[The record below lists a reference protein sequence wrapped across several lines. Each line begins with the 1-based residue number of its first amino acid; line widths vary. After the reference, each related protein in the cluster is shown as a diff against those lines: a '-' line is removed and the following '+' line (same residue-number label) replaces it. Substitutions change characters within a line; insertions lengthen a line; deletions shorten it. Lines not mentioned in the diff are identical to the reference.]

1 LNINKKRKM
10 KVIKTIIWVLSLAI
24 IGNSRAADSTPQPL
38 RFPLSK
44 DEKQYLQ
51 FTILNQVW
59 LRANESNAS
68 TTVLGDLQKNT
79 VDLGLRRTRFQL
91 FGEIAPN
98 TFVYF
103 QFGQNNFNRVVAMN
117 GNRKNTFF
125 IHDALCEYRIGKSQQ
140 KIGGGL
146 TITNGLS
153 RFSQPSISSIVS
165 LDVPVF
171 AQATVDQ
178 TDQFSRKL
186 SVYSRG
192 QVGKVDYRFVFSD
205 PFPIQSNGAAQPT
218 LGDNATFALKGHHWQ
233 YQAMLAYQFFEHE
246 QNQTPY
252 MPGTY
257 LGSKK
262 VFNVSVGGIY
272 QKGATWNTS
281 KNAVTGLKD
290 TNYNNMILLCA
301 ESFLDMPMNKDK
313 GTAIHAYL
321 GYFSTNYGHN
331 YIRYNGIM
339 NPATG
344 TAATG
349 LATDVGGQYGNAY
362 PMFGTGNVI
371 HGQFAYV
378 LPKDLLGKDGVSGK
392 LQLYTTA
399 TTSRYA
405 RFNNQS
411 LTNASVGVNWLMP
424 GNRSKITLDLMNRT
438 AVTLT
443 SGGDFSKERK
453 NTITVQYQINI

>member
-1 LNINKKRKM
+1 
-10 KVIKTIIWVLSLAI
+10 
-24 IGNSRAADSTPQPL
+24 
-38 RFPLSK
+38 
-44 DEKQYLQ
+44 
-51 FTILNQVW
+51 
-59 LRANESNAS
+59 
-68 TTVLGDLQKNT
+68 
-79 VDLGLRRTRFQL
+79 
-91 FGEIAPN
+91 
-98 TFVYF
+98 
-103 QFGQNNFNRVVAMN
+103 MN

-146 TITNGLS
+146 TIANGLS
-153 RFSQPSISSIVS
+153 RFSQPGISTIVG

-205 PFPIQSNGAAQPT
+205 PFPVQSNGAAQPI
-218 LGDNATFALKGHHWQ
+218 LGDNASFALKGHHWQ
-233 YQAMLAYQFFEHE
+233 YQGMFSYQFFEHE

-252 MPGTY
+252 MPGNY

-262 VFNVSVGGIY
+262 VFNISVGGIY
-272 QKGATWNTS
+272 QKGATWNTVS
-281 KNAVTGLKD
+281 NGATGKKD
-290 TNYNNMILLCA
+290 TVFNNMILLCA
-301 ESFLDMPMNKDK
+301 ESFLDMPMNKEK

-331 YIRYNGIM
+331 YVRYNGIM

-344 TAATG
+344 TAAAG
-349 LATDVGGQYGNAY
+349 LATDAGGQYGNAI

-392 LQLYTTA
+392 LQLYTSA
-399 TTSRYA
+399 TSSRYE
-405 RFNNQS
+405 RFKNQS

-424 GNRSKITLDLMNRT
+424 GNRSKITLDVTNRA
-438 AVTLT
+438 AVALTTLGNFT
-443 SGGDFSKERK
+443 TERK

>member
-1 LNINKKRKM
+1 MKK
-10 KVIKTIIWVLSLAI
+10 IKKIKIFTWALSLVYA
-24 IGNSRAADSTPQPL
+24 GNIWAADPVPQPL
-38 RFPLSK
+38 RIPLSK

-51 FTILNQVW
+51 FTLLNQVW
-59 LRANESNAS
+59 LRANESNTG
-68 TTVLGDLQKNT
+68 TTVVGDLQKQT

-91 FGEIAPN
+91 FGEIAPK

-146 TITNGLS
+146 TIANGLS
-153 RFSQPSISSIVS
+153 RFSQPSISTIMG

-192 QVGKVDYRFVFSD
+192 QVGKIDYRIVFSD
-205 PFPIQSNGAAQPT
+205 PFPVQSNGAAWPV
-218 LGDNATFALKGHHWQ
+218 LGDNASFALKGHHWQ
-233 YQAMLAYQFFEHE
+233 YQGMLAYQFFEHE

-257 LGSKK
+257 LGNKK
-262 VFNVSVGGIY
+262 VFNISVGGIY
-272 QKGATWNTS
+272 QKGATWNTVS
-281 KNAVTGLKD
+281 SGATGKKD
-290 TNYNNMILLCA
+290 TVFNNMILLCA
-301 ESFLDMPMNKDK
+301 ESFLDMPINKEK

-331 YIRYNGIM
+331 YVRYNGIM

-349 LATDVGGQYGNAY
+349 LATDAGNQYGNAY

-371 HGQFAYV
+371 HGQFGVV
-378 LPKDLLGKDGVSGK
+378 LPKDFLGKDGVSGK
-392 LQLYTTA
+392 LQLYTSA
-399 TTSRYA
+399 TSSRYE
-405 RFNNQS
+405 RFKNQS
-411 LTNASVGVNWLMP
+411 LTNASIGVNWLMP
-424 GNRSKITLDLMNRT
+424 GNRSKITFDVTNRA
-438 AVTLT
+438 AVALS
-443 SGGDFSKERK
+443 SGGNFTTERK
-453 NTITVQYQINI
+453 NTITIQYQINI

>member
-1 LNINKKRKM
+1 MKKNK
-10 KVIKTIIWVLSLAI
+10 IFTWALSLVYA
-24 IGNSRAADSTPQPL
+24 GSVFGADPVPQPL
-38 RFPLSK
+38 RIPLSK
-44 DEKQYLQ
+44 DEKQFLQ
-51 FTILNQVW
+51 FTLLNQVW

-91 FGEIAPN
+91 FGEIAPK

-313 GTAIHAYL
+313 VTAIHAYL

-399 TTSRYA
+399 TSSRYT
-405 RFNNQS
+405 RLNNQS
-411 LTNASVGVNWLMP
+411 LTNASLGVNWLMP
-424 GNRSKITLDLMNRT
+424 GNRSKITLDFTNRA
-438 AVTLT
+438 AVAL
-443 SGGDFSKERK
+443 SAAGNFSIERK

>member
-1 LNINKKRKM
+1 MKKNK
-10 KVIKTIIWVLSLAI
+10 IFTWALSLVYT
-24 IGNSRAADSTPQPL
+24 GSVFGADPVPQPL
-38 RFPLSK
+38 RIPLSK

-51 FTILNQVW
+51 FTLLNQVW

-79 VDLGLRRTRFQL
+79 VDIGLRRTRFQL
-91 FGEIAPN
+91 FGEIAPK

-192 QVGKVDYRFVFSD
+192 QLGKVDYRFVFSD

>member
-1 LNINKKRKM
+1 MKKNH
-10 KVIKTIIWVLSLAI
+10 IFIWALSLI
-24 IGNSRAADSTPQPL
+24 YTGNIWAADPIPQPL
-38 RFPLSK
+38 RIPLSK
-44 DEKQYLQ
+44 DEKQFLQ

-59 LRANESNAS
+59 LRGNESNAG
-68 TTVLGDLQKNT
+68 TTVLGELQKNT

-91 FGEIAPN
+91 FGEVAPN

-125 IHDALCEYRIGKSQQ
+125 IHDALCEYRVGKSQQ
-140 KIGGGL
+140 HIGGGL
-146 TITNGLS
+146 TIANGLS
-153 RFSQPSISSIVS
+153 RFSQPSISSIVA
-165 LDVPVF
+165 LDVPIF

-186 SVYSRG
+186 SVYYRG

-205 PFPIQSNGAAQPT
+205 PFPIQSYGGAQPV
-218 LGDNATFALKGHHWQ
+218 LGDNASFALKGHHWQ
-233 YQAMLAYQFFEHE
+233 YQGMFAYQFFEHE

-272 QKGATWNTS
+272 QKGATWNISNNRT
-281 KNAVTGLKD
+281 TGVKD
-290 TNYNNMILLCA
+290 TNFNNMILLCA
-301 ESFLDMPMNKDK
+301 ESFLDMPLNKEK

-331 YIRYNGIM
+331 YVRYNGIM

-344 TAATG
+344 TVATG
-349 LATDVGGQYGNAY
+349 LASDAGSQYGNAF

-371 HGQFAYV
+371 HGQFAYL
-378 LPKDLLGKDGVSGK
+378 LPKDVLGKDGVSGK
-392 LQLYTTA
+392 LQLYTSA
-399 TTSRYA
+399 TSSRYE
-405 RFNNQS
+405 RFKNQS
-411 LTNASVGVNWLMP
+411 LTNASIGVNWLMP
-424 GNRSKITLDLMNRT
+424 GNRSKITLDVTNRA
-438 AVTLT
+438 AVALS
-443 SGGDFSKERK
+443 SGVGFTTERK

>member
-1 LNINKKRKM
+1 MKNK
-10 KVIKTIIWVLSLAI
+10 IIFIWALSLVY
-24 IGNSRAADSTPQPL
+24 IGNIWAADPVPQPL
-38 RFPLSK
+38 RIPLSK

-51 FTILNQVW
+51 FTLLNQVW
-59 LRANESNAS
+59 FRGNESNS
-68 TTVLGDLQKNT
+68 GTTVLGDLQKNT

-91 FGEIAPN
+91 FGEIAPK

-146 TITNGLS
+146 TIANGLS
-153 RFSQPSISSIVS
+153 RFSQPSISTIMG

-186 SVYSRG
+186 SIYSRG
-192 QVGKVDYRFVFSD
+192 QVGKVDYRVVFSD
-205 PFPIQSNGAAQPT
+205 PFPVQSNGSAQPV

-233 YQAMLAYQFFEHE
+233 YQGMLAYQFFEHE

-252 MPGTY
+252 MHGTY
-257 LGSKK
+257 LGNKK
-262 VFNVSVGGIY
+262 VFNISVGGIF
-272 QKGATWNTS
+272 QKGATWNTVS
-281 KNAVTGLKD
+281 NGATGKKD
-290 TNYNNMILLCA
+290 TVFNNMILLCA
-301 ESFLDMPMNKDK
+301 ESFLDMPMNKEK

-331 YIRYNGIM
+331 YVRYNGIM

-344 TAATG
+344 TALTG
-349 LATDVGGQYGNAY
+349 LTTDAGNQYGNAY

-392 LQLYTTA
+392 LQLYTSA
-399 TTSRYA
+399 TSSRYE
-405 RFNNQS
+405 RFKNQS
-411 LTNASVGVNWLMP
+411 LTNASVGMNWLMP
-424 GNRSKITLDLMNRT
+424 GNRSKITLDVTNR
-438 AVTLT
+438 AAAALT
-443 SGGDFSKERK
+443 SGGNFTTERR

>member
-1 LNINKKRKM
+1 MKNK
-10 KVIKTIIWVLSLAI
+10 IIFIWALSLVY
-24 IGNSRAADSTPQPL
+24 IGNIWAADPVLQPL
-38 RFPLSK
+38 RIPLSK
-44 DEKQYLQ
+44 DEKQYIQ
-51 FTILNQVW
+51 FTLLNQVW
-59 LRANESNAS
+59 FRGDESNS
-68 TTVLGDLQKNT
+68 GTTVLGDLQKNT

-91 FGEIAPN
+91 FGEIAPQ

-146 TITNGLS
+146 TIANGLS
-153 RFSQPSISSIVS
+153 RFSQPCISTIVG

-192 QVGKVDYRFVFSD
+192 QVGKVDYRVVFSD
-205 PFPIQSNGAAQPT
+205 PFPVQSNGAAQPV
-218 LGDNATFALKGHHWQ
+218 LGDNASFALKGHHWQ
-233 YQAMLAYQFFEHE
+233 YQGILAYQFFEHE

-262 VFNVSVGGIY
+262 VFNISVGGIY
-272 QKGATWNTS
+272 QKGATWNTVI
-281 KNAVTGLKD
+281 NGATGKKD
-290 TNYNNMILLCA
+290 TVFNNMILLCA

-321 GYFSTNYGHN
+321 GYFSTTYGHN
-331 YIRYNGIM
+331 YVRYNGIM

-349 LATDVGGQYGNAY
+349 LATDVGGQYGNAF

-371 HGQFAYV
+371 HGQFACV

-392 LQLYTTA
+392 LQLYTSA
-399 TTSRYA
+399 TSSRYE
-405 RFNNQS
+405 RFKNQS
-411 LTNASVGVNWLMP
+411 LTNASVGMNWLMP
-424 GNRSKITLDLMNRT
+424 GNRSKITLDVTNRA
-438 AVTLT
+438 AVALT
-443 SGGDFSKERK
+443 SVGNFTTERR

>member
-1 LNINKKRKM
+1 MKNK
-10 KVIKTIIWVLSLAI
+10 IIFIWALSLVY
-24 IGNSRAADSTPQPL
+24 IGNIWAADPVLQPL
-38 RFPLSK
+38 RIPLSK
-44 DEKQYLQ
+44 DEKQYIQ
-51 FTILNQVW
+51 FTLLNQVW
-59 LRANESNAS
+59 FRGDESNS
-68 TTVLGDLQKNT
+68 GTTVLGDLQKNT

-91 FGEIAPN
+91 FGEIAPQ

-146 TITNGLS
+146 TIANGLS
-153 RFSQPSISSIVS
+153 RFSQPSISTIVG

-192 QVGKVDYRFVFSD
+192 QVGKVDYRVVFSD
-205 PFPIQSNGAAQPT
+205 PFPVQSNGAAQPV
-218 LGDNATFALKGHHWQ
+218 LGDNASFALKGHHWQ
-233 YQAMLAYQFFEHE
+233 YQGILAYQFFEHE

-262 VFNVSVGGIY
+262 VFNISVGGIY
-272 QKGATWNTS
+272 QKGATWNTVI
-281 KNAVTGLKD
+281 NGATGKKD
-290 TNYNNMILLCA
+290 TVFNNMILLCA

-321 GYFSTNYGHN
+321 GYFSTTYGHN
-331 YIRYNGIM
+331 YVRYNGIM

-349 LATDVGGQYGNAY
+349 LATDVGGQYGNAF

-371 HGQFAYV
+371 HGQFACV

-392 LQLYTTA
+392 LQLYTSA
-399 TTSRYA
+399 TSSRYE
-405 RFNNQS
+405 RFKNQS
-411 LTNASVGVNWLMP
+411 LTNASVGMNWLMP
-424 GNRSKITLDLMNRT
+424 GNRSKITLDVTNRA
-438 AVTLT
+438 AVALT
-443 SGGDFSKERK
+443 SVGNFTTERR

>member
-1 LNINKKRKM
+1 
-10 KVIKTIIWVLSLAI
+10 
-24 IGNSRAADSTPQPL
+24 
-38 RFPLSK
+38 
-44 DEKQYLQ
+44 
-51 FTILNQVW
+51 
-59 LRANESNAS
+59 
-68 TTVLGDLQKNT
+68 
-79 VDLGLRRTRFQL
+79 
-91 FGEIAPN
+91 
-98 TFVYF
+98 
-103 QFGQNNFNRVVAMN
+103 
-117 GNRKNTFF
+117 
-125 IHDALCEYRIGKSQQ
+125 
-140 KIGGGL
+140 
-146 TITNGLS
+146 
-153 RFSQPSISSIVS
+153 
-165 LDVPVF
+165 
-171 AQATVDQ
+171 
-178 TDQFSRKL
+178 
-186 SVYSRG
+186 
-192 QVGKVDYRFVFSD
+192 
-205 PFPIQSNGAAQPT
+205 
-218 LGDNATFALKGHHWQ
+218 
-233 YQAMLAYQFFEHE
+233 MLAYQFFEHE

-399 TTSRYA
+399 TSSRYT
-405 RFNNQS
+405 RLNNQS
-411 LTNASVGVNWLMP
+411 LTNASLGVNWLMP
-424 GNRSKITLDLMNRT
+424 GNRSKITLDFTNRA
-438 AVTLT
+438 AVAL
-443 SGGDFSKERK
+443 SAAGNFSIERK

>member
-1 LNINKKRKM
+1 MKKNK
-10 KVIKTIIWVLSLAI
+10 IILWALSLVY
-24 IGNSRAADSTPQPL
+24 IGDIWAADPVSQPL
-38 RFPLSK
+38 RIPLSK

-51 FTILNQVW
+51 FTLLNQVW
-59 LRANESNAS
+59 LRGNESNAG

-91 FGEIAPN
+91 FGEIAPK

-117 GNRKNTFF
+117 ANRKNTFF

-146 TITNGLS
+146 TIANGLS
-153 RFSQPSISSIVS
+153 RFSQPSISTIVG

-205 PFPIQSNGAAQPT
+205 PFPVQSNGAAQPI
-218 LGDNATFALKGHHWQ
+218 LGDNASFALKGHHWQ
-233 YQAMLAYQFFEHE
+233 YQGMFSYQFFEHE

-252 MPGTY
+252 MLGTY
-257 LGSKK
+257 LGDKK
-262 VFNVSVGGIY
+262 VFNISVGGIY
-272 QKGATWNTS
+272 QKGATWNTES
-281 KNAVTGLKD
+281 NGVTGRKD
-290 TNYNNMILLCA
+290 TVFNNMILLCA
-301 ESFLDMPMNKDK
+301 ESFLDMPMNKGK

-331 YIRYNGIM
+331 YVRYNGIM

-344 TAATG
+344 TAVTG
-349 LATDVGGQYGNAY
+349 LATDAGGQYGNAF

-392 LQLYTTA
+392 LQLYTSA
-399 TTSRYA
+399 TSSRYV

-411 LTNASVGVNWLMP
+411 LTNASVGMNWLMP
-424 GNRSKITLDLMNRT
+424 GNRSKITLDVTNRAAVALT
-438 AVTLT
+438 A
-443 SGGDFSKERK
+443 GGDFTTERK